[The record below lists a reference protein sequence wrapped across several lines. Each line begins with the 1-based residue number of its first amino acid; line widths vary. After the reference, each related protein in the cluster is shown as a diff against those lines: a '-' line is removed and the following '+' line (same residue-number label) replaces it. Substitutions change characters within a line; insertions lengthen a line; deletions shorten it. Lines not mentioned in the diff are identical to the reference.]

1 MTRVNL
7 VLLLLLFGSPGL
19 LPAADDKP
27 ADAAPRKPF
36 EAPTVADADAFLRL
50 QMDARWAKPERR
62 KWRIDYRPIK
72 AMESRSSWHIE
83 GTHWWVRL
91 FPNHHKLDELDRTKV
106 YEIDAVALDQAYGTI
121 NFYVYHRP
129 QPVKDNSP

>member
-1 MTRVNL
+1 VFL
-7 VLLLLLFGSPGL
+7 SLIVGSGAF
-19 LPAADDKP
+19 PAAADEKP
-27 ADAAPRKPF
+27 AAASPRKPF
-36 EAPTVADADAFLRL
+36 EAQAVADVDAFVRA
-50 QMDARWAKPERR
+50 QMDAQWAKPERK

-72 AMESRSSWHIE
+72 AMESRSSWHIA

-91 FPNHHKLDELDRTKV
+91 YPEHHKLDELDRTKV

-129 QPVKDNSP
+129 QPMKDESR